1 MIGEKQRGKSKE
13 WKGGK
18 KRRML
23 GKGELERGEVGVGSE
38 PQTAFDIWNSVD
50 MITNYTHT
58 DIQCICYIE
67 GLEFYISLCMTTGPL

>member
-23 GKGELERGEVGVGSE
+23 GEGELERGEVGVGSE
-38 PQTAFDIWNSVD
+38 PQTAFDIWNTVD

-58 DIQCICYIE
+58 
-67 GLEFYISLCMTTGPL
+67 